1 MKDLKKEFFSAMLEE
16 EPTDPVKNL
25 PKPLL

>member
-1 MKDLKKEFFSAMLEE
+1 MKDLKKAFFSAMLEE
-16 EPTDPVKNL
+16 EPIDPVKNF